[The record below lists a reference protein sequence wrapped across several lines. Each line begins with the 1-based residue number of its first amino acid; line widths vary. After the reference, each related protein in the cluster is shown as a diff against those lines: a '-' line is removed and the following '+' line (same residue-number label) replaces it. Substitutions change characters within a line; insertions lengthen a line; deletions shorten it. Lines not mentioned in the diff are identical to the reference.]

1 MQLSR
6 QKHCFY
12 VIILSDDEVE
22 GNEQFTIQLT
32 SRHPYVTV
40 TESEATVTIV
50 EIPDD
55 ITVTESEAIATSV
68 EINDGITVTD
78 DIIVTKSEA
87 TVTSVKITDG
97 TPNTT
102 GMRTNNYVHTYHVF

>member
-50 EIPDD
+50 EIPD
-55 ITVTESEAIATSV
+55 
-68 EINDGITVTD
+68 GITVAN

-87 TVTSVKITDG
+87 TVTSVKIT
-97 TPNTT
+97 NTT
-102 GMRTNNYVHTYHVF
+102 GMKSVLLNSKS